1 MRLEASIQE
10 IKGIGEKTK
19 QLFAKIGVY
28 TAGDILLHFP
38 RTYQQFDPNRWLLER
53 RAGEG
58 ESACAIR
65 GILRQVPLVRRG
77 KRMEITVATA
87 YRQEAEPVELIWY
100 RMPYLRSQL
109 KPKIPYIFYGKL
121 LTEKGRQKMEQCA
134 VYNEGQY
141 AALRESLQPIY
152 GLTKGLTN
160 QMVKK
165 IGQSGVGCGGISG

>member
-1 MRLEASIQE
+1 MIYSFIFRAPISS
-10 IKGIGEKTK
+10 
-19 QLFAKIGVY
+19 F
-28 TAGDILLHFP
+28 
-38 RTYQQFDPNRWLLER
+38 PNRWR
-53 RAGEG
+53 SGEASGRG

-152 GLTKGLTN
+152 GLTRGCQSDGQKN
-160 QMVKK
+160 
-165 IGQSGVGCGGISG
+165 GQSGVGCGGISG